1 MVLSACG
8 RLGFEPVAD
17 DAGRQDGDPGDGPGT
32 TCVAQ
37 LMLGPS
43 HACARLDN
51 GALWCWGRNDFG
63 QLGNGEISATPVAPA
78 QTLAGPYVW
87 VALGLSFTCAIRSPD
102 QGIDCWGDDT
112 NSQLGSGGTGTSSPR
127 PISLVGGAGAEQIAA
142 GGYQACA
149 RIGTTWSC
157 WGDGDGGQL
166 GDGTA
171 PNRRATP
178 GPISDPVASELAL
191 ALDQGCA
198 VTPTASRCW
207 GINDAGQLGA
217 DPTATTDTCTAN
229 DTSIKPC
236 SLSGVNPAVP
246 VALTQV
252 SLGITHTC
260 ALDVNA
266 QVWCWGDNTFG
277 QLGDGT
283 LTTRSTPQLVPGLA
297 NVIRIAAGRRHTYA
311 LLTDGTLQ
319 AWGDNSDGQLGDG
332 TRNQRP
338 TPQEV
343 PDVRDVREVA
353 VGANGLVACV
363 RTATNLTCWGR
374 NFDGIIGDTGGADV
388 LSPTN
393 VLPACL

>member
-207 GINDAGQLGA
+207 GI
-217 DPTATTDTCTAN
+217 
-229 DTSIKPC
+229 S
-236 SLSGVNPAVP
+236 
-246 VALTQV
+246 
-252 SLGITHTC
+252 
-260 ALDVNA
+260 
-266 QVWCWGDNTFG
+266 
-277 QLGDGT
+277 T